1 MYVTSSTKNYYTSV
15 DKVNRNLRIM
25 KSVHVKINVAEK
37 ALKESQTHKK
47 LNLILKISHQT
58 PVQERQQ
65 MARVLKTQLAFLS
78 FPKMQLHM
86 DMVFMDTYP

>member
-1 MYVTSSTKNYYTSV
+1 MYVTSSTRNYYTSV

-47 LNLILKISHQT
+47 IEFNI
-58 PVQERQQ
+58 EN
-65 MARVLKTQLAFLS
+65 
-78 FPKMQLHM
+78 
-86 DMVFMDTYP
+86 